1 MIYRRLDE
9 NHDMSFGRG
18 KQDFLEDSVGNPEAI
33 AQAIKTR
40 LLLFLGEWWMDLYD
54 GLPLWEQI
62 LGQRIDNKNIINE
75 ILIDRIKG
83 LLLPDNQYGV
93 IGVTE
98 VTSRHISD
106 SRKYIFSCVVDTIYG
121 KVYITNEDQGG
132 N

>member
-98 VTSRHISD
+98 VTSEYNSD
-106 SRKYIFSCVVDTIYG
+106 SRKYTFSCVVDTIYG

>member
-9 NHDMSFGRG
+9 NHDMCFGRG

-98 VTSRHISD
+98 VTSEYNSD
-106 SRKYIFSCVVDTIYG
+106 SRKYTFSCVVDTIYG

>member
-33 AQAIKTR
+33 AQAIETR

-98 VTSRHISD
+98 VTSRYISD
-106 SRKYIFSCVVDTIYG
+106 SRKYTFSCVVDTIYG